1 MPFTRTGLTD
11 EGRSPECGTV
21 GRHRKHLT
29 KSPGSSAITWG
40 KNASNAIAW
49 ARIAPHFP
57 WGSWAPKDHLSNNA
71 IMPSVTDNPVEYTSL
86 RRGFSSTARFANS
99 RSTCVSPFRMM
110 SAKRAS
116 TASDPV
122 RMAMGASRFWQ
133 RAFRPPPYHVR
144 TCTRRALYF
153 RNFWF
158 H

>member
-1 MPFTRTGLTD
+1 MRNRRPSQKASDRKSRLERHHPGAKTLLTQ
-11 EGRSPECGTV
+11 
-21 GRHRKHLT
+21 
-29 KSPGSSAITWG
+29 SPGR
-40 KNASNAIAW
+40 AS
-49 ARIAPHFP
+49 RPHFP

-122 RMAMGASRFWQ
+122 RMAMGVSRFWQ

-144 TCTRRALYF
+144 TCKRRALYF
-153 RNFWF
+153 RNYWF